1 MCCLWHLE
9 SAFPTGCIQFCV
21 NQERGDRSR
30 ISEAPS
36 IRAEPRPAVAGE
48 RPTLFFACA
57 DLLCPHFQ
65 GFAKSPT
72 TYLWTQT
79 LPLSDLGQPM
89 RHTQASVLPGSH
101 FPSFPRI
108 ALWRLTKTLHIAGC
122 STQVYLMCLAQ
133 MGSTWGLS
141 LQATLPQTPW
151 KSEGRDF
158 LHCLADIAWGLEK
171 KKYLKTRTHISSSF
185 FLNLNSG
192 TQIHKFHKCSC
203 HALNCSF
210 YLQTGFQ
217 SLLVAQWWGFYSLA
231 NLKGWGGIWKLFWHS
246 AQEDYLN
253 SIFRCMWYLHE
264 AQSKNG
270 KCGLYA
276 YKYI

>member
-1 MCCLWHLE
+1 MC
-9 SAFPTGCIQFCV
+9 
-21 NQERGDRSR
+21 
-30 ISEAPS
+30 
-36 IRAEPRPAVAGE
+36 RP
-48 RPTLFFACA
+48 
-57 DLLCPHFQ
+57 Q

-72 TYLWTQT
+72 TRHSLSLSWDSLWGTPKPQF
-79 LPLSDLGQPM
+79 SQ
-89 RHTQASVLPGSH
+89 GSQ
-101 FPSFPRI
+101 FPSFPGI
-108 ALWRLTKTLHIAGC
+108 VLWRLTNALHIAGC
-122 STQVYLMCLAQ
+122 STQVSLTCLAQ
-133 MGSTWGLS
+133 RGSTWGLS
-141 LQATLPQTPW
+141 LSHSASDPVETRGQSL
-151 KSEGRDF
+151 
-158 LHCLADIAWGLEK
+158 LHCLADIAWGLK
-171 KKYLKTRTHISSSF
+171 KTIWKPELTFLLPF
-185 FLNLNSG
+185 FNLNSG

-253 SIFRCMWYLHE
+253 SIFRCIWYLHE
-264 AQSKNG
+264 AQSKNE